1 MKKSLFTLLLVAL
14 FFGTLQAKPVDVT
27 TAKALGVKFMNANT
41 ELKSS
46 TADLAYTA
54 YADNGQPA
62 FYVFAMQP
70 KGFVIVSADDRA
82 MPILGYST
90 EGAFSDELP
99 EGLESFFR
107 NYRAGFSQMME
118 ADEPRTEEAA
128 RDWDCLAATGMVNN
142 SKITREVPY
151 LLTCIWNQSSLYN
164 DMCPV
169 DSLGPNNHVYAG
181 CVATAMAQI
190 MYFWKWPQVG
200 SEMHTYELWEY
211 GSISANFGGTHYRFD
226 LMPDFLDWTSTPEE
240 IHAVAQLQFHAGVSV
255 DMGYSPGGSGAFSQ
269 SVSDALERYFRYDG
283 GMMHIEYKDW
293 YMNAEW
299 DNMLRENLDMGMPL
313 YYSASGPDGGHAFVC
328 DGYDDSNMFHFNWG
342 WQGLDN
348 GYYAITGFY
357 LSHYSFP
364 DGHAAVFGIYPN
376 DEYCLRPLPVGDLQ
390 IEPVAAGTNRISFTA
405 PSMTLC
411 DFNLDQIDSILI
423 LRNNEVIHRELN
435 VTGGSQVSFND
446 TDALGI
452 SHYAIVPWAYE
463 YVGEDSRDTILNGP
477 TCEVTFH
484 LHDSVGDGWIAK
496 SIAIVD
502 ARGITVT
509 RLGLAEGSD
518 ATVTVELPAES
529 NLALHWAYA
538 IGGKDDESYFEV
550 YDWKGDLIYATH
562 GRPYVSELCQFYT
575 GCIDAVGENGPS
587 TPSTG
592 SGTSGTVVYPNPVR
606 SQLTVEGI
614 VVEQV
619 EVFNALGQKVGQS
632 FHNLVDFS
640 GFEIGMYFLRIT
652 STDGQVRFEKVIK
665 K

>member
-1 MKKSLFTLLLVAL
+1 MKKTIITLILALLC
-14 FFGTLQAKPVDVT
+14 FSLQAKPVDVE
-27 TAKALGVKFMNANT
+27 TAKALGVKFMNVNT
-41 ELKSS
+41 EVKSV
-46 TADLAYTA
+46 TADLVYTA
-54 YADNGQPA
+54 YADNGAAA

-90 EGAFSDELP
+90 EGGFIDELP

-118 ADEPRTEEAA
+118 SNEPRTEEAA
-128 RDWDCLAATGMVNN
+128 RDWERLAATGRVNN
-142 SKITREVPY
+142 TRITREVPRM
-151 LLTCIWNQSSLYN
+151 LTSIWNQSTLYN

-190 MYFWKWPQVG
+190 MYFRKWPQVG
-200 SEMHTYELWEY
+200 SEMHSYEIWGY
-211 GSISANFGGTHYRFD
+211 GQINANFGGTHYRFD

-255 DMGYSPGGSGAFSQ
+255 DMNYSPEGSGAFSQ
-269 SVSDALERYFRYDG
+269 SVPDALERYFRYDG
-283 GMMHIEYKDW
+283 GMMQLDHRDW
-293 YMNAEW
+293 HMSAEW
-299 DNMLRENLDMGMPL
+299 ESMLRDNLDLGMPL

-348 GYYAITGFY
+348 GYYAINGFY

-390 IEPVAAGTNRISFTA
+390 IDAVAAGTNHITFTA

-423 LRNNEVIHRELN
+423 LRNNEVIHRDLN
-435 VTGGSQVSFND
+435 VIGGAQVSFED

-452 SHYAIVPWAYE
+452 CHYAIVPWAYE
-463 YVGEDSRDTILNGP
+463 YVGEAIRDTILNGP

-484 LHDSVGDGWIAK
+484 LHDSEGDGWIAK
-496 SIAIVD
+496 SVSIVDSRGIAI
-502 ARGITVT
+502 A
-509 RLGLAEGSD
+509 RLGLAEGD
-518 ATVTVELPAES
+518 AATMTVEGPADDE
-529 NLALHWAYA
+529 LALHWAYA
-538 IGGKDDESYFEV
+538 IGGKDDESSFEV
-550 YDWKGDLIYATH
+550 FNWKGDLIYATN
-562 GRPYVSELCQFYT
+562 GRPLVGELCRFYT
-575 GCIDAVGENGPS
+575 DCNDAVGEAENS
-587 TPSTG
+587 VMTL
-592 SGTSGTVVYPNPVR
+592 YPNPV
-606 SQLTVEGI
+606 STQLTIEGI
-614 VVEQV
+614 EVEVVEMY
-619 EVFNALGQKVGQS
+619 NALGQKVGQ
-632 FHNLVDFS
+632 FRQNVIDFS
-640 GFEIGMYFLRIT
+640 DFEGGMYLLRVT
-652 STDGQVRFEKVIK
+652 SAEGHVFFEKVIK